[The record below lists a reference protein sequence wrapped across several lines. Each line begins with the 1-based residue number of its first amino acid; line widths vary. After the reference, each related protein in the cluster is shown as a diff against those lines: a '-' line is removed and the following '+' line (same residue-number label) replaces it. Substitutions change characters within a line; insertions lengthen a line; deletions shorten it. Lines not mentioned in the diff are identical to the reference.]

1 MSFKSFFKLS
11 RNLFFTSVGLSVLSL
26 IDSNP
31 AKAAPCPA
39 KTSTAAEG
47 AQTSTC
53 TTTPKVM
60 DIKFYELGFCTG
72 DPLSGADFN
81 NTTCEKSWES
91 TSGET
96 ADLASFNYL
105 GLTSGLTYKVPSKQ
119 YDYAYVI
126 FDPTWGLKGKVY
138 FNDDT
143 YFTDSS
149 GNVTTV
155 DANYSKFSMKVN
167 SLDGGSGCYDYSSST
182 DYGAVKARLTN
193 TSLVSATN
201 NATCNAATRMV
212 GSIDLNTPLV
222 VTDDV
227 KAYQLT
233 WIIKDMGL
241 LSVDNGGSNAPGG
254 WGGGPFV
261 PVFTLYK

>member
-1 MSFKSFFKLS
+1 M
-11 RNLFFTSVGLSVLSL
+11 
-26 IDSNP
+26 
-31 AKAAPCPA
+31 
-39 KTSTAAEG
+39 
-47 AQTSTC
+47 
-53 TTTPKVM
+53 
-60 DIKFYELGFCTG
+60 
-72 DPLSGADFN
+72 
-81 NTTCEKSWES
+81 
-91 TSGET
+91 
-96 ADLASFNYL
+96 
-105 GLTSGLTYKVPSKQ
+105 
-119 YDYAYVI
+119 I

-138 FNDDT
+138 FNNDT

-167 SLDGGSGCYDYSSST
+167 SLDGGGGCYEYSSST

-201 NATCNAATRMV
+201 TSTCNAATRMV

-222 VTDDV
+222 MTDDV

-241 LSVDNGGSNAPGG
+241 LSVDNGGSNAPVG